1 MTTYT
6 QAVPDANLATNAGFQ
21 AYVQHVISMFT
32 NANPAILT
40 RTADTNQIDAL
51 TVPTPYTSST
61 GSYWAALPAL
71 FRFYDGLGND
81 IYIKIRFGLVKST
94 PGTTSADLGL
104 ALIGITLGRGTD
116 GVGKLTRAYDS
127 REFLM
132 LASGAGNVAASRGVK
147 SSYACARDG
156 FLGVL
161 IERDQKTS
169 TSYITDIG
177 HFLGI
182 SFKDTGEA
190 FTVYCCNTT
199 YARDPVA
206 GTGNNNTGLD
216 EDYPGSSSIIYPSV
230 AAAFHVRGVK
240 ALAFSVETGPW
251 GGWFDT
257 FSAITRKPP
266 VPSLTTGVWNGNTNL
281 FRIDCY
287 HPDVGTW
294 EDPNML
300 LYYTG
305 DFSPLD
311 TKTISMDATTKTFI
325 FFTPILRAKFPSN
338 CALAMRWE

>member
-6 QAVPDANLATNAGFQ
+6 ESVPDAHLATDAGFQ

-40 RTADTNQIDAL
+40 RTDDANQIDAL
-51 TVPTPYTSST
+51 TVPSP
-61 GSYWAALPAL
+61 GSGTNSNGYWADLPAL
-71 FRFYDGLGND
+71 FRFYDSLGNE
-81 IYIKIRFGLVKST
+81 IYIKVRFGLFKGTS
-94 PGTTSADLGL
+94 GTTSADLGS

-116 GVGKLTRAYDS
+116 GAGNLTGYYDT

-132 LASGAGNVAASRGVK
+132 LAPTGRVPTSRGVK
-147 SSYACARDG
+147 TSYACARDG
-156 FLGVL
+156 FLGIL
-161 IERDQKTS
+161 IERDQNTS
-169 TSYITDIG
+169 NTDVIGSIG

-190 FTVYCCNTT
+190 FTVYCCNTK
-199 YARDPVA
+199 YARDPVS
-206 GTGNNNTGLD
+206 GGPTQTNST
-216 EDYPGSSSIIYPSV
+216 EDYPGSVGLYSPTNSAYH
-230 AAAFHVRGVK
+230 ARGVK
-240 ALAFSVETGPW
+240 AVCFSVDNGPW
-251 GGWFDT
+251 GGWFDG
-257 FSAITRKPP
+257 FSTIARKPP
-266 VPSLTTGVWNGNTNL
+266 VPSTTTGVWNGNTNL

-311 TKTISMDATTKTFI
+311 TRTISMDGTTKNFI
-325 FFTPILRAKFPSN
+325 FFTPVLRAKFPSN